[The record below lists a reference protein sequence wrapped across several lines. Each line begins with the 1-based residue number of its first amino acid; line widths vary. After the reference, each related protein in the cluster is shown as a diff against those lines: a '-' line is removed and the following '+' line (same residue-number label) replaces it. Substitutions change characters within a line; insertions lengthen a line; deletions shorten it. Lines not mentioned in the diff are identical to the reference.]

1 MRPHRTVT
9 TMDNPRRTG
18 PYVLVLLL
26 LLQSFA
32 AISVS
37 ANPTAGVVSTF
48 DGGIAAPTA
57 SVTEGQINTQIGIEV
72 PRNVTFNSASFLV
85 NAKAEV
91 SSPGQVYI
99 DIGQDGVKEW
109 AFEGLGY
116 GDLGH
121 QNTFSNGNTS
131 SEVFSAGAALSSLF
145 FLPFASS
152 IESAQVN
159 TSFTPEVNGGL
170 MPVGA
175 VTDYTSGDTDNDT
188 LPEIVVLSRDS
199 TVTGFN
205 AGILRIDWDSASGL
219 NTSNW
224 TQTCAGATEVDL
236 GDFNGDGHEDVVTFA
251 YGADLA
257 CVHFTNP
264 NTSAIGSAQPLA
276 LYTSSIAGAV
286 GDFNHDGH
294 ADVVSIHSG
303 GQFVVRTYSDKT
315 SSFGANQTH
324 TINMNNT
331 ATPATLSYLTAGAFG
346 SNNSTFS
353 VVVTDLFSHSTP
365 IGWVNGSGITESPHH
380 FDGVGSQPITGDI
393 DGDGDID
400 FIGTNQQGYTI
411 ALNTGLQWN
420 TTDVLATN
428 ELATASALI
437 NASVFDHDGDGTN
450 SLIVP
455 NPAATDGNAQS
466 LEGNLTV
473 YALNS
478 TAIGS
483 ISAVVQPWSI
493 PTNAQPVDMNGDG
506 LMEHVVAA
514 GENSLGLY
522 IGGWHHIGLDVNN
535 DGQDDLAT
543 SGYAGDASFG
553 MTPLYIEDPVG
564 NISSILSV
572 LMNALPYTVDGFD
585 VRLSTLEFSMSN
597 TGNGTFNLS
606 GLDIGYDADF
616 IVENNPY
623 SAGNLTNII
632 NQQQTAGTGTILIPI
647 PVSSTLNGTF
657 AVSGLTAQY
666 VPGAPNLSLPPT
678 PVVFVSELTSDRV
691 TIEWQDISDFGDDL
705 IQFEVFRSAPNTTF
719 DLTSPLTNGGAN
731 MTIDGEVVQ
740 GESYVYGVRS
750 LHSFGV
756 TSSMSTALLVT
767 IPYPA
772 PPSAVNGL
780 TLSDTTNDTGGSLDV
795 TWNIS
800 GDGPVEYRVYVE
812 SSNITSLDGL
822 VAIATLP
829 HSTNQPT
836 MSVNTAEVGS
846 ILVDGTPYYAAVVAF
861 DSYGN
866 ATSSF
871 STAGP
876 ASPLNN
882 SMRSALIEYTLSSS
896 SDHTLG
902 QFGLSALDSLYLNIT
917 LSANGELLAGEDLE
931 LHAEA
936 SGVMFSISG
945 TTDAEGVWQAVAAED
960 LTELGG
966 TFTTFF
972 DSASFTIEYL
982 GNSGAISMQPVAPA
996 TLTLEGIGLLRA
1008 EISMDG
1014 SVLSVDESGVYNLEV
1029 DLSAELPTQ
1038 NTYLEGLTYSWEQ
1051 HNASGNVTSSGTIEV
1066 KGGQLILSGTANS
1079 TDTLTL
1085 ISDPSKSWII
1095 PSINPLVFSFTG
1107 GSDDS
1112 GNVTNETDSNGTEN
1126 NQTEEPSFPDATLP
1140 GAIDCGT
1147 ATYAWEG
1154 NDTDSTIECTITN
1167 PNPFDVFVGFSWK
1180 VIPTTLP
1187 PFTFES
1193 SSLTGSGP
1201 TLTISAEGST
1211 QVEFLPVRNG
1221 PSDGLFPGIQ
1231 GVEYVVYITC
1241 SEFGGANQCDSMA
1254 TPTASTEGELQW
1266 TLAEQPEVEPPVD
1279 TTPTDT
1285 KSSTPLLVGSILGL
1299 LLVVAVVGGVI
1310 VLRNKDD
1317 EEDDWYDA
1325 DEEETDAPV
1334 VEKPGSESSKS
1345 LQELKS
1351 EGRSIDDIEV
1361 PEERASSLFDEFD
1374 TSPVEEIE
1382 DYESETFDDESSF
1395 EEADGEAEEP
1405 DISTDENGTEW
1416 WEDEEGVWWYR
1427 EEGWEDWAVWED

>member
-1 MRPHRTVT
+1 
-9 TMDNPRRTG
+9 MDNPRRTG

-37 ANPTAGVVSTF
+37 ANPTAGAVSTF
-48 DGGIAAPTA
+48 DGGSAAPTA
-57 SVTEGQINTQIGIEV
+57 SVIEGQINTQIGIEV

-85 NAKAEV
+85 NAKAAV

-131 SEVFSAGAALSSLF
+131 SEVFSTGAALSSLF

-152 IESAQVN
+152 IESAQLN
-159 TSFTPEVNGGL
+159 TSFTPEVNGGF

-205 AGILRIDWDSASGL
+205 AGILRIDWDSTSGL

-224 TQTCAGATEVDL
+224 TQTCAGASEVDV
-236 GDFNGDGHEDVVTFA
+236 GDFNDDGHDDIVTFA
-251 YGADLA
+251 YGSDLA
-257 CVHFTNP
+257 CVHFTNAA
-264 NTSAIGSAQPLA
+264 TSALGAAQPLS
-276 LYTSSIAGAV
+276 LYSNSISAAV
-286 GDFNHDGH
+286 GDFNNDGH
-294 ADVVSIHSG
+294 ADVVSIHAG
-303 GQFVVRTYSDKT
+303 GQFVVRTYNDKI
-315 SSFGANQTH
+315 SAFADNQTH

-331 ATPATLSYLTAGAFG
+331 ATATTLTSMTAGVFG
-346 SNNSTFS
+346 ANSTIFS
-353 VVVTDLFSHSTP
+353 AVVTDFFGHSTP
-365 IGWVNGSGITESPHH
+365 LGWVLGSGITENPNH
-380 FDGVGSQPITGDI
+380 FDGLESNFVTGDF

-411 ALNTGLQWN
+411 ALNDGVQWN
-420 TTDVLATN
+420 TTSVLSTV
-428 ELATASALI
+428 ELT
-437 NASVFDHDGDGTN
+437 NASIFDHDGDGTT
-450 SLIVP
+450 SLVI
-455 NPAATDGNAQS
+455 PAPGSSDGIAQTIDGNLNVFDLNATS
-466 LEGNLTV
+466 IGNV
-473 YALNS
+473 
-478 TAIGS
+478 
-483 ISAVVQPWSI
+483 SAAVQPWSI
-493 PTNAQPVDMNGDG
+493 PTNVQAVDMNGDG
-506 LMEHVVAA
+506 LLEHIVAA
-514 GENSLGLY
+514 GESSLGLY

-553 MTPLYIEDPVG
+553 MTPLYIEDPMG
-564 NISSILSV
+564 NISAILSV
-572 LMNALPYTVDGFD
+572 LMNALPYTADGFD

-606 GLDIGYDADF
+606 GFDIGYDADF

-647 PVSSTLNGTF
+647 PVNSTLNGTF
-657 AVSGLTAQY
+657 AVSGLIAQY

-678 PVVFVSELTSDRV
+678 PVVLVSELTSDYV
-691 TIEWQDISDFGDDL
+691 TIEWQDITDFGDDL

-719 DLTSPLTNGGAN
+719 DLTSPLTNEGIN
-731 MTIDGEVVQ
+731 MTIDGDVVH

-756 TSSMSTALLVT
+756 TSSMSTPVLVT
-767 IPYPA
+767 IPYPG

-800 GDGPVEYRVYVE
+800 SDGPVEYRVYVE
-812 SSNITSLDGL
+812 SSNISSLDGL

-876 ASPLNN
+876 VSPLNN

-896 SDHTLG
+896 SDHALK

-931 LHAEA
+931 LHVEA
-936 SGVMFSISG
+936 TGITFSISG
-945 TTDAEGVWQAVAAED
+945 TTDEEGIWQAVAVEA

-966 TFTTFF
+966 TFITFF

-1014 SVLSVDESGVYNLEV
+1014 PVLSVDESGVYNLEV

-1051 HNASGNVTSSGTIEV
+1051 HNASGNITSSGTIEV

-1095 PSINPLVFSFTG
+1095 PSINPLVFSFAG
-1107 GSDDS
+1107 GSGGS
-1112 GNVTNETDSNGTEN
+1112 GNDTNETDSNETEN

-1140 GAIDCGT
+1140 ALIECGT
-1147 ATYAWEG
+1147 ATYAWEEDG
-1154 NDTDSTIECTITN
+1154 TDSTIECTITN

-1193 SSLTGSGP
+1193 SLLSGSEP

-1231 GVEYVVYITC
+1231 GVEYIVYITC
-1241 SEFGGANQCDSMA
+1241 SEVGGANQCDSMA

-1266 TLAEQPEVEPPVD
+1266 TLGEQPEVEQPVD

-1285 KSSTPLLVGSILGL
+1285 KSSAPLLVGSILGL

-1310 VLRNKDD
+1310 VLRNKED
-1317 EEDDWYDA
+1317 EEDDWYDE

-1382 DYESETFDDESSF
+1382 DYESETFDGGSSF

>member
-1 MRPHRTVT
+1 
-9 TMDNPRRTG
+9 MDNPRRTG

-26 LLQSFA
+26 LLQSFT

-48 DGGIAAPTA
+48 DGGSAAPTA

-131 SEVFSAGAALSSLF
+131 SEVFSTGSASSSLF

-152 IESAQVN
+152 IEFAQVN

-205 AGILRIDWDSASGL
+205 AGILRIDWDSTSGL

-224 TQTCAGATEVDL
+224 TQTCAGTSEVDV
-236 GDFNGDGHEDVVTFA
+236 GDFNDDGHDDIVTFA
-251 YGADLA
+251 YGLDLA
-257 CVHFTNP
+257 CVHLTNP
-264 NTSAIGSAQPLA
+264 TTSALGAAQPLS
-276 LYTSSIAGAV
+276 LYSNSISAAV
-286 GDFNHDGH
+286 GDFNDDGH
-294 ADVVSIHSG
+294 ADVVSIHAG
-303 GQFVVRTYSDKT
+303 GQFVVRTYNDKI
-315 SSFGANQTH
+315 SAFADNQTH

-331 ATPATLSYLTAGAFG
+331 ATAATLTSMTAGVFG
-346 SNNSTFS
+346 ANSTIFTA
-353 VVVTDLFSHSTP
+353 VVTDFFGHSTP
-365 IGWVNGSGITESPHH
+365 LGWTLGSGITENPNH
-380 FDGVGSQPITGDI
+380 FDGIESNLVTGDF
-393 DGDGDID
+393 DGDGNTD

-411 ALNTGLQWN
+411 ALNDGVQWN
-420 TTDVLATN
+420 TTSVLSTVD
-428 ELATASALI
+428 LT
-437 NASVFDHDGDGTN
+437 NASVFDHDGDGTT
-450 SLIVP
+450 SLVI
-455 NPAATDGNAQS
+455 PAPGSSDGIAQTLDGYVNVFDLNATS
-466 LEGNLTV
+466 
-473 YALNS
+473 
-478 TAIGS
+478 IGS
-483 ISAVVQPWSI
+483 LSAAVQPWSI
-493 PTNAQPVDMNGDG
+493 PTNVQAVDMNGDG
-506 LMEHVVAA
+506 LLEHIVAA
-514 GENSLGLY
+514 GESSLGLY

-535 DGQDDLAT
+535 DGQDDLVT

-553 MTPLYIEDPVG
+553 MTPLYIEDPMG
-564 NISSILSV
+564 NISAILSV

-597 TGNGTFNLS
+597 TGNGAFNLS
-606 GLDIGYDADF
+606 GFDIGYDADF

-647 PVSSTLNGTF
+647 PVNSTLNGTF

-678 PVVFVSELTSDRV
+678 PVVSLSELTSDRV

-719 DLTSPLTNGGAN
+719 DPTSPLTIEGLN
-731 MTIDGEVVQ
+731 MTIDGDVVH

-756 TSSMSTALLVT
+756 TSSMSTPLLVT

-795 TWNIS
+795 TWSIS
-800 GDGPVEYRVYVE
+800 DDGPVEYRVYVE

-829 HSTNQPT
+829 HTTNQPT
-836 MSVNTAEVGS
+836 MSVNTAELGS

-861 DSYGN
+861 DNYGN
-866 ATSSF
+866 ATSFF

-876 ASPLNN
+876 VSPLNN

-896 SDHTLG
+896 SDHTLN

-917 LSANGELLAGEDLE
+917 LSANGDLLAGEDLE

-936 SGVMFSISG
+936 SGIIFSISG
-945 TTDAEGVWQAVAAED
+945 TTDEEGVWQAVAAED

-1008 EISMDG
+1008 EISVDG

-1085 ISDPSKSWII
+1085 TSDPSKSWII
-1095 PSINPLVFSFTG
+1095 PSINPLMFTFTG
-1107 GSDDS
+1107 GPDS
-1112 GNVTNETDSNGTEN
+1112 NTNQTTGDNETNETNS
-1126 NQTEEPSFPDATLP
+1126 TEEPTFPDVTLP
-1140 GAIDCGT
+1140 GVLECGT
-1147 ATYAWEG
+1147 AEYPWEDNG
-1154 NDTDSTIECTITN
+1154 TDEAISCTISN

-1180 VIPTTLP
+1180 VIPTTPP

-1193 SSLTGSGP
+1193 SFLTGSGP

-1221 PSDGLFPGIQ
+1221 SSDGLFPGIQ
-1231 GVEYVVYITC
+1231 GVGYVVHITC
-1241 SEFGGANQCDSMA
+1241 SEFGGANQCDSMS
-1254 TPTASTEGELQW
+1254 TPSASTEGELQW
-1266 TLAEQPEVEPPVD
+1266 TLGDQPQVEQPVD
-1279 TTPTDT
+1279 TTPTET
-1285 KSSTPLLVGSILGL
+1285 KSSASLMVASILGL
-1299 LLVVAVVGGVI
+1299 LLVFAVAGGVI
-1310 VLRNKDD
+1310 VLRNKED
-1317 EEDDWYDA
+1317 EEDDWYDE

-1334 VEKPGSESSKS
+1334 VEKPGRESNKS

-1374 TSPVEEIE
+1374 TSPVVEIE

-1395 EEADGEAEEP
+1395 EDADGEAEEP

>member
-1 MRPHRTVT
+1 
-9 TMDNPRRTG
+9 MDSPRRTG

-37 ANPTAGVVSTF
+37 ANPTAGAVSTF
-48 DGGIAAPTA
+48 DGGIAAPT
-57 SVTEGQINTQIGIEV
+57 VNLIEGQINTQLGIEV
-72 PRNVTFNSASFLV
+72 PRNVTFNTASFII
-85 NAKAEV
+85 NARDEV
-91 SSPGQVYI
+91 PSPGQVYI

-109 AFEGLGY
+109 AFEGQGY

-121 QNTFSNGNTS
+121 QNTFANGNTT
-131 SEVFSAGAALSSLF
+131 SEVFSNGSVSSLPF
-145 FLPFASS
+145 ILPFASA

-159 TSFTPEVNGGL
+159 TSFAPEVNGGL

-175 VTDYTSGDTDNDT
+175 VTDYTSGDVDNDT

-205 AGILRIDWDSASGL
+205 AGVLRIDWDSASGL
-219 NTSNW
+219 DVSSW
-224 TQTCAGATEVDL
+224 AQTCAGASEVAV
-236 GDFNGDGHEDVVTFA
+236 GDFNDDGHDDIVTFA
-251 YGADLA
+251 YGSDLA
-257 CVHFTNP
+257 CVHFTNAT
-264 NTSAIGSAQPLA
+264 TSAIGAAQPLS
-276 LYTSSIAGAV
+276 LYSNSISAAV
-286 GDFNHDGH
+286 GDFNNDGY
-294 ADVVSIHSG
+294 ADVVSIHAG
-303 GQFVVRTYSDKT
+303 GQFVVRTYSDKISAFT
-315 SSFGANQTH
+315 DNQTH
-324 TINMNNT
+324 TVMMNNT
-331 ATPATLSYLTAGAFG
+331 ATATTLTSMTGGVFG
-346 SNNSTFS
+346 VNSTTFS
-353 VVVTDLFSHSTP
+353 AVVTDFFGHSTP
-365 IGWVNGSGITESPHH
+365 LGWTLGSGISENPNH
-380 FDGVGSQPITGDI
+380 FDGIESDLVAGDFN
-393 DGDGDID
+393 GDGNID

-411 ALNTGLQWN
+411 ALNDGLQWN
-420 TTDVLATN
+420 TTNVLSTV
-428 ELATASALI
+428 ALT
-437 NASVFDHDGDGTN
+437 NASVFDHDGDGTT
-450 SLIVP
+450 SLVVP
-455 NPAATDGNAQS
+455 SPGSSDGSAQTVD
-466 LEGNLTV
+466 GNLTV
-473 YALNS
+473 FALNATLIGNVS
-478 TAIGS
+478 AI
-483 ISAVVQPWSI
+483 VQPWSI
-493 PTNAQPVDMNGDG
+493 PTNVQAVDMNGDG
-506 LMEHVVAA
+506 FLEHIVAA
-514 GENSLGLY
+514 GESALGLY
-522 IGGWHHIGLDVNN
+522 IGGWHQIGLDVNN
-535 DGQDDLAT
+535 DGQDDLVT
-543 SGYAGDASFG
+543 SGYSGDASFG
-553 MTPLYIEDPVG
+553 MMPLYIEDPMG
-564 NISSILSV
+564 NTSTILST
-572 LMNALPYTVDGFD
+572 LMNALPYTADGYG
-585 VRLSTLEFSMSN
+585 VRLSILDFSLSN

-606 GLDIGYDADF
+606 GMDIGYDAFF
-616 IVENNPY
+616 IVENNPF

-647 PVSSTLNGTF
+647 PVNATRNGTF
-657 AVSGLTAQY
+657 AVSGLNAQY

-678 PVVFVSELTSDRV
+678 PVLSVTELTSDRV
-691 TIEWQDISDFGDDL
+691 TFEWQDISDFGDEL
-705 IQFEVFRSAPNTTF
+705 IQFEVFRSAPNAAF
-719 DLTSPLTNGGAN
+719 DLTSPLTIEGGN
-731 MTIDGEVVQ
+731 MTIDGDIVH

-756 TSSMSTALLVT
+756 TSSMSTPLLVT

-780 TLSDTTNDTGGSLDV
+780 TLSDTTDDTGGSLDV

-812 SSNITSLDGL
+812 SSNIISLDGL

-836 MSVNTAEVGS
+836 MSVNTAELGS

-861 DSYGN
+861 DNYGN

-876 ASPLNN
+876 VSPLNN

-896 SDHTLG
+896 SDHTLN

-917 LSANGELLAGEDLE
+917 LSANGEFLAGEALE

-936 SGVMFSISG
+936 SGITFSISG
-945 TTDAEGVWQAVAAED
+945 TTDSEGVWQAVAAED

-982 GNSGAISMQPVAPA
+982 GNSGGISMQPVAPA

-1085 ISDPSKSWII
+1085 TSDPSKSWII

-1107 GSDDS
+1107 GPDDS
-1112 GNVTNETDSNGTEN
+1112 GNDTNETDSNETGN
-1126 NQTEEPSFPDATLP
+1126 NQTDEPSFPDATLP
-1140 GAIDCGT
+1140 GTVVCDAGAYT
-1147 ATYAWEG
+1147 WEDNG
-1154 NDTDSTIECTITN
+1154 ADLAFTCTITN

-1180 VIPTTLP
+1180 VIPTTPP

-1231 GVEYVVYITC
+1231 GVGYVVYITC
-1241 SEFGGANQCDSMA
+1241 SELGGANQCDAMS
-1254 TPTASTEGELQW
+1254 TPSASTEGELQW
-1266 TLAEQPEVEPPVD
+1266 TLDEPLKTDAPID
-1279 TTPTDT
+1279 TTPTET
-1285 KSSTPLLVGSILGL
+1285 KSSTPLLVGGILGL
-1299 LLVVAVVGGVI
+1299 LLLLAVAGGVI
-1310 VLRNKDD
+1310 VLRNKEE
-1317 EEDDWYDA
+1317 EEDDWYVEE
-1325 DEEETDAPV
+1325 EEETADPV
-1334 VEKPGSESSKS
+1334 VEKPGRESSKS
-1345 LQELKS
+1345 LHELKS
-1351 EGRSIDDIEV
+1351 EGRSIEDIEV

-1374 TSPVEEIE
+1374 TSPVDEIE
-1382 DYESETFDDESSF
+1382 DYEVETTEDESSL
-1395 EEADGEAEEP
+1395 EEADEVAEEA